1 MTEPPLAFPRGF
13 TSHQTYAVGKKEP
26 LLAAVGGAMR
36 EIQDM
41 LKHRKHRWACDNDRG
56 WGNHIDGCI
65 GEFVLA
71 RQLDRFWSPGEVGVS
86 DLEGC
91 GLEVRASRHENPSL
105 ILHPSDHDDRIYVLA
120 WLHWEHVAI
129 PGWMYGR
136 EGKVQHFWRE
146 SGVRHPA
153 FFVPRGQLRPI
164 DSLRTRLQAPQT
176 DEVGW

>member
-1 MTEPPLAFPRGF
+1 MTDAPLSFPRGF
-13 TSHQTYAVGKKEP
+13 TFHETYAMRSKEL
-26 LLAAVGGAMR
+26 LLAAIGGATR

-41 LKHRKHRWACDNDRG
+41 LKHRKHRWACENDRG

-71 RQLDRFWSPGEVGVS
+71 RKLDRFWSPGEVGAS

-120 WLHWEHVAI
+120 WLHWEHVVI
-129 PGWMYGR
+129 PGWLYGR
-136 EGKVQHFWRE
+136 EGKRQGHWRE
-146 SGVRHPA
+146 KGVRHPA
-153 FFVPRGQLRPI
+153 FFVPRSELHPIETLKAKLGQR
-164 DSLRTRLQAPQT
+164 SA
-176 DEVGW
+176 DEVAW